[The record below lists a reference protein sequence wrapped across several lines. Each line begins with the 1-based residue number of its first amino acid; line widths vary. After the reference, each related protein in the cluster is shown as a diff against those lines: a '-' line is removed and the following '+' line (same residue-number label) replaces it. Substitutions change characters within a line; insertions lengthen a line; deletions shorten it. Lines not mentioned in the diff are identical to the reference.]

1 MSENDSTKDL
11 SALSVDEKLNLL
23 LADMRDIKARLASLE
38 AFAEDRS
45 RDTRPMLERIHQE
58 VAEQGQTLHA
68 LRRDVELFREDIF
81 NERRA
86 RADLAARVAEL
97 ERRPS

>member
-1 MSENDSTKDL
+1 MNEENTKDL
-11 SALSVDEKLNLL
+11 STLTTDEKLNLL
-23 LADMRDIKARLASLE
+23 LSDMRDIKARLASLE

-86 RADLAARVAEL
+86 RADLAARVTEI

>member
-1 MSENDSTKDL
+1 MNTEDINTQDLTDS
-11 SALSVDEKLNLL
+11 EKLNLI
-23 LADMRDIKARLASLE
+23 LADLGDIKRRLTKLE

-86 RADLAARVAEL
+86 RADLAARVADL